1 MKPIFFI
8 LLSYKTNMINKITRV
23 FDCIEYQKNNYPQ
36 DKSLVYKEKN
46 NWKSYSSQDFIT
58 ISNNVSRSLL
68 KLGLKPNDKVAIIVP
83 VNQPKWH
90 FLDIGILQIGAQ
102 NVPLYATLSEK
113 DYQYVLNHS
122 DSKYC
127 FIAGDDIYEK
137 VKKVQDKTQLKE
149 VYRIDKHS
157 DIGWESFLKLGK
169 DETSQAKVEELKKS
183 IKPKDLATIIYTS
196 GTTGTPKGVMLSHH
210 NIVENIK
217 ATADRLNIE
226 GPGKKT
232 ISYLPVSHVFERTA
246 GYYSQMM
253 GFSTYFAESI
263 ELLGDNIREVRPSM
277 MAVVPRLLEK
287 IFDKIVDKGSN
298 LTGLKKRLFF
308 WALELGEKYEPYEK
322 NGSWYH
328 FKLKI
333 ARKLIFVKWQEAL
346 GSNLEFMISG
356 SAPLQPRLIK
366 VFTAA
371 GIPVYEGYGMTES
384 SPGATLNDLR
394 NNSLKI
400 GTVGKALK
408 GIEIKIADDG
418 EILMKG
424 HCIMQGY
431 YKRDDLTAETI
442 KNGYLHSGDIGEIDS
457 EGFLKITDRK
467 KEIFKTSGGKYIAP
481 TVIESQ
487 LKKSRFI
494 EQVMVIG
501 ENQKMPAALIQLNF
515 EFIQEWIERKNYDIN
530 KDAESIITS
539 SLVKERIQQEID
551 TCNKRFGKWEQ
562 IKRFELT
569 PDVWSIDGGHL
580 TPTMKM
586 KRSVIIK
593 HYDALVQ
600 NIYAD

>member
-149 VYRIDKHS
+149 VYRIDRQS

-263 ELLGDNIREVRPSM
+263 ELLGDNIREVKPSM

-308 WALELGEKYEPYEK
+308 WALALGEKYEPYEK

-346 GSNLEFMISG
+346 GNNLEFMISG

-400 GTVGKALK
+400 GTVGKPLK

-442 KNGYLHSGDIGEIDS
+442 KGGYLHSGDIGELDS

-501 ENQKMPAALIQLNF
+501 EAQKMPAALIQINF
-515 EFIQEWIERKNYDIN
+515 EYVNEWLKRKGYKVDDLQNSN
-530 KDAESIITS
+530 E
-539 SLVKERIQQEID
+539 LRNRIQQEID
-551 TCNKRFGKWEQ
+551 VCNKDFGKWEQ
-562 IKRFELT
+562 IKKFEIT
-569 PDVWSIDGGHL
+569 KEEWTATSGHL
-580 TPTMKM
+580 TPTLKM
-586 KRSVIIK
+586 KRKIILEK
-593 HYDALVQ
+593 HKNLYDK
-600 NIYAD
+600 IYNL

>member
-149 VYRIDKHS
+149 VYRIDRQS

-263 ELLGDNIREVRPSM
+263 ESLGDNIREVSPSM

-308 WALELGEKYEPYEK
+308 WALALGEKYEPYEK

-346 GSNLEFMISG
+346 GNNLEFMISG

-400 GTVGKALK
+400 GTVGKPLK

-431 YKRDDLTAETI
+431 YKREDLTAETI
-442 KNGYLHSGDIGEIDS
+442 KDGYLHSGDIGEIDS
-457 EGFLKITDRK
+457 EGFLKITDSK

-501 ENQKMPAALIQLNF
+501 EAQKMPAALIQVNF
-515 EFIQEWIERKNYDIN
+515 EYVNEWIKRKGYKIN
-530 KDAESIITS
+530 NLQDN
-539 SLVKERIQQEID
+539 KELRSRIQQEID
-551 TCNKRFGKWEQ
+551 ICNKDFGKWEQ
-562 IKRFELT
+562 IKKFEIT
-569 PDVWSIDGGHL
+569 KEEWTATSGHL
-580 TPTMKM
+580 TPTLKM
-586 KRSVIIK
+586 KRKIILEK
-593 HYDALVQ
+593 HKNLYDK
-600 NIYAD
+600 IYNL

>member
-149 VYRIDKHS
+149 VYRIDQQS

-308 WALELGEKYEPYEK
+308 WALALGEKYEPYEK

-346 GSNLEFMISG
+346 GNNLEFMISG

-431 YKRDDLTAETI
+431 YKREDLTAETI

-501 ENQKMPAALIQLNF
+501 EAQKMPAALIQINF
-515 EFIQEWIERKNYDIN
+515 EYVNEWIKRKGYKVNNLQD
-530 KDAESIITS
+530 S
-539 SLVKERIQQEID
+539 KELRNRIQQEID
-551 TCNKRFGKWEQ
+551 VCNKDFGKWEQ
-562 IKRFELT
+562 IKKFEIT
-569 PDVWSIDGGHL
+569 KEEWTATSGHL
-580 TPTMKM
+580 TPTLKM
-586 KRSVIIK
+586 KRKIILEK
-593 HYDALVQ
+593 HKNLY
-600 NIYAD
+600 NKIYNL

>member
-149 VYRIDKHS
+149 VYRIDKQS

-308 WALELGEKYEPYEK
+308 WALALGEKYEPYEK

-400 GTVGKALK
+400 GTVGKPLK

-501 ENQKMPAALIQLNF
+501 EAQKMPAALIQINF
-515 EFIQEWIERKNYDIN
+515 EYVNEWIKRKGYEVDDLQNSN
-530 KDAESIITS
+530 E
-539 SLVKERIQQEID
+539 LRNRIQQEID
-551 TCNKRFGKWEQ
+551 VCNKDFGKWEQ
-562 IKRFELT
+562 IKKFEIT
-569 PDVWSIDGGHL
+569 KEEWTATSGHL
-580 TPTMKM
+580 TPTLKM
-586 KRSVIIK
+586 KRKIILEK
-593 HYDALVQ
+593 HKNLY
-600 NIYAD
+600 NKIYNL

>member
-36 DKSLVYKEKN
+36 DKSLVYKDKN

-149 VYRIDKHS
+149 VYRIDRQS

-501 ENQKMPAALIQLNF
+501 EAQKMPAALIQINF
-515 EFIQEWIERKNYDIN
+515 EYVNEWIKRKGYEVDDLQNSN
-530 KDAESIITS
+530 E
-539 SLVKERIQQEID
+539 LRNRIQQEID
-551 TCNKRFGKWEQ
+551 VCNKDFGKWEQ
-562 IKRFELT
+562 IKKFEIT
-569 PDVWSIDGGHL
+569 KEEWTATSGHL
-580 TPTMKM
+580 TPTLKM
-586 KRSVIIK
+586 KRKIILEK
-593 HYDALVQ
+593 HKNLY
-600 NIYAD
+600 NKIYNL

>member
-137 VKKVQDKTQLKE
+137 VKKVLDKTQLKE
-149 VYRIDKHS
+149 VFRIDRQS

-308 WALELGEKYEPYEK
+308 WALALGEKYEPYEK

-346 GSNLEFMISG
+346 GNNLEFMISG

-501 ENQKMPAALIQLNF
+501 EAQKMPAALIQINF
-515 EFIQEWIERKNYDIN
+515 EYVNEWIKRKGYKVNNLQD
-530 KDAESIITS
+530 S
-539 SLVKERIQQEID
+539 KELRNRIQQEID
-551 TCNKRFGKWEQ
+551 VCNKDFGKWEQ
-562 IKRFELT
+562 IKKFEIT
-569 PDVWSIDGGHL
+569 KEEWTATSGHL
-580 TPTMKM
+580 TPTLKM
-586 KRSVIIK
+586 KRKIILEK
-593 HYDALVQ
+593 HKNLY
-600 NIYAD
+600 NKIYNL

>member
-137 VKKVQDKTQLKE
+137 VKKVLDKTQLKE
-149 VYRIDKHS
+149 VFRIDSQS

-308 WALELGEKYEPYEK
+308 WALALGEKYEPYEK

-346 GSNLEFMISG
+346 GNNLEFMISG

-501 ENQKMPAALIQLNF
+501 EAQKMPAALIQINF
-515 EFIQEWIERKNYDIN
+515 EYVNEWIKRKGYKVNNLQD
-530 KDAESIITS
+530 S
-539 SLVKERIQQEID
+539 KELRNRIQQEID
-551 TCNKRFGKWEQ
+551 VCNKDFGKWEQ
-562 IKRFELT
+562 IKKFEIT
-569 PDVWSIDGGHL
+569 KEEWTATSGHL
-580 TPTMKM
+580 TPTLKM
-586 KRSVIIK
+586 KRKIILEK
-593 HYDALVQ
+593 HKNLY
-600 NIYAD
+600 NKIYNL

>member
-68 KLGLKPNDKVAIIVP
+68 ELGLKPNDKVAIIVP

-149 VYRIDKHS
+149 VYRIDRQS

-308 WALELGEKYEPYEK
+308 WALALGEKYEPYEK

-501 ENQKMPAALIQLNF
+501 EAQKMPAALIQINF
-515 EFIQEWIERKNYDIN
+515 EYVNEWIKRKGYEVDDLQNSN
-530 KDAESIITS
+530 E
-539 SLVKERIQQEID
+539 LRNRIQQEID
-551 TCNKRFGKWEQ
+551 VCNKDFGKWEQ
-562 IKRFELT
+562 IKKFEIT
-569 PDVWSIDGGHL
+569 KEEWTATSGHL
-580 TPTMKM
+580 TPTLKM
-586 KRSVIIK
+586 KRKIILEK
-593 HYDALVQ
+593 HKNLY
-600 NIYAD
+600 NKIYNL

>member
-1 MKPIFFI
+1 M
-8 LLSYKTNMINKITRV
+8 TNKITRV
-23 FDCIEYQKNNYPQ
+23 FDCIDYQKNNYPQ
-36 DKSLVYKEKN
+36 EKSLVYKDKN

-149 VYRIDKHS
+149 VYRIDRQS

-196 GTTGTPKGVMLSHH
+196 GTTGTPKGVMLSHQ

-308 WALELGEKYEPYEK
+308 WALALGEKYEPYEK

-346 GSNLEFMISG
+346 GNNLEFMISG

-400 GTVGKALK
+400 GTVGKPLK

-442 KNGYLHSGDIGEIDS
+442 KGGYLHSGDIGELDS

-501 ENQKMPAALIQLNF
+501 EAQKMPAALIQINF
-515 EFIQEWIERKNYDIN
+515 EYVNEWLKRKGYKVDDLQNSN
-530 KDAESIITS
+530 E
-539 SLVKERIQQEID
+539 LRNRIQQEID
-551 TCNKRFGKWEQ
+551 VCNKDFGKWEQ
-562 IKRFELT
+562 IKKFEIT
-569 PDVWSIDGGHL
+569 KEEWTATSGHL
-580 TPTMKM
+580 TPTLKM
-586 KRSVIIK
+586 KRKIILEK
-593 HYDALVQ
+593 HKNLYDK
-600 NIYAD
+600 IYNL

>member
-149 VYRIDKHS
+149 VYRIDRQS

-217 ATADRLNIE
+217 ATADRLNIV

-263 ELLGDNIREVRPSM
+263 ELLGDNIREVKPSM

-501 ENQKMPAALIQLNF
+501 EAQKMPAALIQINF
-515 EFIQEWIERKNYDIN
+515 EYVNEWIKRKGYEVDDLQNSN
-530 KDAESIITS
+530 E
-539 SLVKERIQQEID
+539 LRNRIQQEID
-551 TCNKRFGKWEQ
+551 VCNKDFGKWEQ
-562 IKRFELT
+562 IKKFEIT
-569 PDVWSIDGGHL
+569 KEEWTATSGHL
-580 TPTMKM
+580 TPTLKM
-586 KRSVIIK
+586 KRKIILEK
-593 HYDALVQ
+593 HKNLY
-600 NIYAD
+600 NKIYNL

>member
-196 GTTGTPKGVMLSHH
+196 GTTGTPKGVMLSHQ

-263 ELLGDNIREVRPSM
+263 ELLGDNIREVKPSM

-298 LTGLKKRLFF
+298 LTGLKKKLFF
-308 WALELGEKYEPYEK
+308 WALALGEKYEPYEK

-346 GSNLEFMISG
+346 GNNLEFMISG

-400 GTVGKALK
+400 GTVGKPLK

-431 YKRDDLTAETI
+431 YKREDLTAETI
-442 KNGYLHSGDIGEIDS
+442 KDGYLHSGDIGEIDS

-501 ENQKMPAALIQLNF
+501 EAQKMPAALIQINF
-515 EFIQEWIERKNYDIN
+515 EYVNEWLKRKGYKVDDLQNSN
-530 KDAESIITS
+530 E
-539 SLVKERIQQEID
+539 LRNRIQQEID
-551 TCNKRFGKWEQ
+551 VCNKDFGKWEQ
-562 IKRFELT
+562 IKKFEIT
-569 PDVWSIDGGHL
+569 KEEWTATSGHL
-580 TPTMKM
+580 TPTLKM
-586 KRSVIIK
+586 KRKIILEK
-593 HYDALVQ
+593 HKNLYDK
-600 NIYAD
+600 IYNL

>member
-149 VYRIDKHS
+149 VYRIDRQS

-263 ELLGDNIREVRPSM
+263 ELLGDNIREVKPSM

-308 WALELGEKYEPYEK
+308 WALALGEKYEPYEN

-346 GSNLEFMISG
+346 GNNLEFMISG

-501 ENQKMPAALIQLNF
+501 EAQKMPAALIQINF
-515 EFIQEWIERKNYDIN
+515 EYVNEWIKRKGYEVDDLQNSN
-530 KDAESIITS
+530 E
-539 SLVKERIQQEID
+539 LRNRIQQEID
-551 TCNKRFGKWEQ
+551 VCNKDFGKWEQ
-562 IKRFELT
+562 IKKFEIT
-569 PDVWSIDGGHL
+569 KEEWTATSGHL
-580 TPTMKM
+580 TPTLKM
-586 KRSVIIK
+586 KRKIILEK
-593 HYDALVQ
+593 HKNLY
-600 NIYAD
+600 NKIYNL

>member
-1 MKPIFFI
+1 M
-8 LLSYKTNMINKITRV
+8 TNKITRV
-23 FDCIEYQKNNYPQ
+23 FDCIDYQKNNYPQ
-36 DKSLVYKEKN
+36 EKSLVYKDKN

-263 ELLGDNIREVRPSM
+263 ELLGDNIREVKPSM

-308 WALELGEKYEPYEK
+308 WALALGEKYEPYEK

-346 GSNLEFMISG
+346 GNNLEFMISG

-400 GTVGKALK
+400 GTVGKPLK

-501 ENQKMPAALIQLNF
+501 EAQKMPAALIQINF
-515 EFIQEWIERKNYDIN
+515 EYVNEWLKRKGYKVDDLQNSN
-530 KDAESIITS
+530 E
-539 SLVKERIQQEID
+539 LRNRIQQEID
-551 TCNKRFGKWEQ
+551 VCNKDFGKWEQ
-562 IKRFELT
+562 IKKFEIT
-569 PDVWSIDGGHL
+569 KEEWTATSGHL
-580 TPTMKM
+580 TPTLKM
-586 KRSVIIK
+586 KRKIILEK
-593 HYDALVQ
+593 HKNLYDK
-600 NIYAD
+600 IYNL

>member
-36 DKSLVYKEKN
+36 EKSLVYKDKN

-149 VYRIDKHS
+149 VYRIDRQS

-431 YKRDDLTAETI
+431 YKREDLTAETI

-501 ENQKMPAALIQLNF
+501 EAQKMPAALIQINF
-515 EFIQEWIERKNYDIN
+515 EYVNEWLKRKGYKVDDLQNSN
-530 KDAESIITS
+530 E
-539 SLVKERIQQEID
+539 LRNRIQQEID
-551 TCNKRFGKWEQ
+551 VCNKDFGKWEQ
-562 IKRFELT
+562 IKKFEIT
-569 PDVWSIDGGHL
+569 KEEWTATSGHL
-580 TPTMKM
+580 TPTLKM
-586 KRSVIIK
+586 KRKIILEK
-593 HYDALVQ
+593 HKNLY
-600 NIYAD
+600 NKIYNL

>member
-102 NVPLYATLSEK
+102 NVPLYATLSDK

-149 VYRIDKHS
+149 VYRIDRQS

-183 IKPKDLATIIYTS
+183 IKPKNLATIIYTS

-263 ELLGDNIREVRPSM
+263 ELLGDNIREVSPSM

-308 WALELGEKYEPYEK
+308 WALALGEKYEPYEN

-346 GSNLEFMISG
+346 GNNLEFMISG

-501 ENQKMPAALIQLNF
+501 EAQKMPAALIQINF
-515 EFIQEWIERKNYDIN
+515 EYVNEWIKRKGYEVDDLQNSN
-530 KDAESIITS
+530 E
-539 SLVKERIQQEID
+539 LRNRIQQEID
-551 TCNKRFGKWEQ
+551 VCNKDFGKWEQ
-562 IKRFELT
+562 IKKFEIT
-569 PDVWSIDGGHL
+569 KEEWTATSGHL
-580 TPTMKM
+580 TPTLKM
-586 KRSVIIK
+586 KRKIILEK
-593 HYDALVQ
+593 HKNLY
-600 NIYAD
+600 NKIYNL

>member
-149 VYRIDKHS
+149 VYRIDRQS

-169 DETSQAKVEELKKS
+169 DEKSQAKVEELKKS

-400 GTVGKALK
+400 GTVGKPLK

-442 KNGYLHSGDIGEIDS
+442 KGGYLHSGDIGELDS

-501 ENQKMPAALIQLNF
+501 EAQKMPAALIQINF
-515 EFIQEWIERKNYDIN
+515 EYVNEWIKRKGYEVDDLQNSN
-530 KDAESIITS
+530 E
-539 SLVKERIQQEID
+539 LRNRIQQEID
-551 TCNKRFGKWEQ
+551 VCNKDFGKWEQ
-562 IKRFELT
+562 IKKFEIT
-569 PDVWSIDGGHL
+569 KEEWTATSGHL
-580 TPTMKM
+580 TPTLKM
-586 KRSVIIK
+586 KRKIILEK
-593 HYDALVQ
+593 HKNLY
-600 NIYAD
+600 NKIYNL

>member
-149 VYRIDKHS
+149 VYRIDRQS

-263 ELLGDNIREVRPSM
+263 ELLGDNIREVKPSM

-400 GTVGKALK
+400 GTVGKPLK

-431 YKRDDLTAETI
+431 YKREDLTAETI

-501 ENQKMPAALIQLNF
+501 EAQKMPAALIQINF
-515 EFIQEWIERKNYDIN
+515 EYVNEWIKRKGYEVDDLQNSN
-530 KDAESIITS
+530 E
-539 SLVKERIQQEID
+539 LRNRIQQEID
-551 TCNKRFGKWEQ
+551 VCNKDFGKWEQ
-562 IKRFELT
+562 IKKFEIT
-569 PDVWSIDGGHL
+569 KEEWTASSGHL
-580 TPTMKM
+580 TPTLKM
-586 KRSVIIK
+586 KRKIILEK
-593 HYDALVQ
+593 HKNLY
-600 NIYAD
+600 NKIYNL

>member
-1 MKPIFFI
+1 M
-8 LLSYKTNMINKITRV
+8 TNKITRV
-23 FDCIEYQKNNYPQ
+23 FDCIDYQKNNYPQ
-36 DKSLVYKEKN
+36 EKSLVYKDKN

-113 DYQYVLNHS
+113 DYEYVLNHS

-149 VYRIDKHS
+149 VYRIDQQS

-308 WALELGEKYEPYEK
+308 WALALGEKYEPYEK

-346 GSNLEFMISG
+346 GNNLEFMISG

-501 ENQKMPAALIQLNF
+501 EAQKMPAALIQINF
-515 EFIQEWIERKNYDIN
+515 EYVNEWIKRKGYEVDDLQNSN
-530 KDAESIITS
+530 E
-539 SLVKERIQQEID
+539 LRNRIQQEID
-551 TCNKRFGKWEQ
+551 VCNKDFGKWEQ
-562 IKRFELT
+562 IKKFEIT
-569 PDVWSIDGGHL
+569 KEEWTATSGHL
-580 TPTMKM
+580 TPTLKM
-586 KRSVIIK
+586 KRKIILEK
-593 HYDALVQ
+593 HKNLY
-600 NIYAD
+600 NKIYNL

>member
-36 DKSLVYKEKN
+36 DKSLVYKDKN

-149 VYRIDKHS
+149 VYRIDRQS

-308 WALELGEKYEPYEK
+308 WALALGEKYEPYEK

-501 ENQKMPAALIQLNF
+501 EAQKMPAALIQINF
-515 EFIQEWIERKNYDIN
+515 EYVNEWIKRKGYEVDDLQNSN
-530 KDAESIITS
+530 E
-539 SLVKERIQQEID
+539 LRNRIQQEID
-551 TCNKRFGKWEQ
+551 VCNKDFGKWEQ
-562 IKRFELT
+562 IKKFEIT
-569 PDVWSIDGGHL
+569 KEEWTATSGHL
-580 TPTMKM
+580 TPTLKM
-586 KRSVIIK
+586 KRKIILEK
-593 HYDALVQ
+593 HKNLY
-600 NIYAD
+600 NKIYNL

>member
-149 VYRIDKHS
+149 VYRIDRQS

-169 DETSQAKVEELKKS
+169 DEKSQAKVEELKKS

-400 GTVGKALK
+400 GTVGKPLK

-501 ENQKMPAALIQLNF
+501 EAQKMPAALIQINF
-515 EFIQEWIERKNYDIN
+515 EYVNEWIKRKGYEVDDLQNSN
-530 KDAESIITS
+530 E
-539 SLVKERIQQEID
+539 LRNRIQQEID
-551 TCNKRFGKWEQ
+551 VCNKDFGKWEQ
-562 IKRFELT
+562 IKKFEIT
-569 PDVWSIDGGHL
+569 KEEWTATSGHL
-580 TPTMKM
+580 TPTLKM
-586 KRSVIIK
+586 KRKIILEK
-593 HYDALVQ
+593 HKNLY
-600 NIYAD
+600 NKIYNL

>member
-1 MKPIFFI
+1 M
-8 LLSYKTNMINKITRV
+8 TNKITRV
-23 FDCIEYQKNNYPQ
+23 FDCIDYQKNNYPQ
-36 DKSLVYKEKN
+36 EKSLVYKDKN

-68 KLGLKPNDKVAIIVP
+68 KLGLKANDKVAIIVP

-113 DYQYVLNHS
+113 DYEYVLNHS

-149 VYRIDKHS
+149 VYRIDKQS

-169 DETSQAKVEELKKS
+169 DETSQTKVEELKKS

-263 ELLGDNIREVRPSM
+263 ELLGDNIREVKPSM

-308 WALELGEKYEPYEK
+308 WALALGEKYEPYEK

-328 FKLKI
+328 FKLRI

-346 GSNLEFMISG
+346 GNNLEFMISG

-400 GTVGKALK
+400 GTVGKPLK

-442 KNGYLHSGDIGEIDS
+442 KDGYLHSGDIGELDS

-501 ENQKMPAALIQLNF
+501 EAQKMPAALIQVNF
-515 EFIQEWIERKNYDIN
+515 EYVNEWIKRKGYKIDNLQDN
-530 KDAESIITS
+530 KELRS
-539 SLVKERIQQEID
+539 RIQQEID
-551 TCNKRFGKWEQ
+551 ICNKDFGKWEQ
-562 IKRFELT
+562 IKKFEIT
-569 PDVWSIDGGHL
+569 KEEWTATSGHL
-580 TPTMKM
+580 TPTLKM
-586 KRSVIIK
+586 KRKIILEK
-593 HYDALVQ
+593 HKNLYDK
-600 NIYAD
+600 IYNL

>member
-149 VYRIDKHS
+149 VYRIDRQS

-346 GSNLEFMISG
+346 GNNLEFMISG

-501 ENQKMPAALIQLNF
+501 EAQKMPAALIQINF
-515 EFIQEWIERKNYDIN
+515 EYVNEWIKRKGYKVNNLQD
-530 KDAESIITS
+530 S
-539 SLVKERIQQEID
+539 KELRNRIQQEID
-551 TCNKRFGKWEQ
+551 VCNKDFGKWEQ
-562 IKRFELT
+562 IKKFEIT
-569 PDVWSIDGGHL
+569 KEEWTATSGHL
-580 TPTMKM
+580 TPTLKM
-586 KRSVIIK
+586 KRKIILEK
-593 HYDALVQ
+593 HKNLY
-600 NIYAD
+600 NKIYNL